1 MAIDQQLVEDEPLV
15 KEVSE
20 GGLIALASFGHALC
34 HIAETAFAGA
44 LLSIKAD
51 FLIDSNRMLTLL
63 TVPGLILFGAGAV
76 PAGLW
81 ADRRGTRSAILG
93 YFLLV
98 GLAATVVA
106 ITTSPLQ
113 LAVALGM
120 LGLAISIYHP
130 AGLAMLAQGCRNR
143 GRAMGIH
150 GVAGSLGLAIGPAM
164 GLFLSTRYSWRMA
177 YVAIAV
183 CAALGLLACW
193 RTTFPARPELPA
205 AVPRSDQRPVD
216 RRPLLVLAILFVAM
230 TIGGFNYRCVITALP
245 VYLSGQAEPAGADG
259 ALQES
264 TADKSLVVFL
274 VLAVGGFGQI
284 AGGFLADR
292 FRSAWSYALVILLT
306 IPFALFLAHG
316 GGTWVSLGA
325 GVMMMIMFAQ
335 QPLENTII
343 ANATPAHVRS
353 TVYGLKFILAFGVA
367 SCGAFL
373 SGWVWDRYGIEHVF
387 DLYVLGAIA
396 MVLLASLFA
405 WLRSR
410 M

>member
-1 MAIDQQLVEDEPLV
+1 MATDEQWV
-15 KEVSE
+15 AEVSE
-20 GGLIALASFGHALC
+20 KRLIALASFGHALC

-51 FLIDSNRMLTLL
+51 LTIDSNRMLTLL
-63 TVPGLILFGAGAV
+63 TVPGLFLFGAGAV

-81 ADRRGTRSAILG
+81 ADRRGTRSAIAG

-98 GLAATVVA
+98 GLAAALVA
-106 ITTSPLQ
+106 VTRSPLQ

-130 AGLAMLAQGCRNR
+130 AGLAMLAQGCRHR
-143 GRAMGIH
+143 GRAMGVH
-150 GVAGSLGLAIGPAM
+150 GVAGSLGLALGPAM
-164 GLFLSTRYSWRMA
+164 GLFLSARYSWRVA
-177 YVAIAV
+177 YGVIAA
-183 CAALGLLACW
+183 CAAVGLLACW
-193 RTTFPARPELPA
+193 RTSFPAKPELPA
-205 AVPRSDQRPVD
+205 AEPGVERQPVD
-216 RRPLLVLAILFVAM
+216 RRPLLVLAILFIAM

-245 VYLSGQAEPAGADG
+245 VYLSGSAESHGDNDAADH
-259 ALQES
+259 A
-264 TADKSLVVFL
+264 ADKSLVVFL

-292 FRSAWSYALVILLT
+292 FRSSWSYAMVILMT

-316 GGTWVSLGA
+316 GGTWLSLGA
-325 GVMMMIMFAQ
+325 GAMMVFMFAQ

-367 SCGAFL
+367 SCGAYL

-387 DLYVLGAIA
+387 DLYVLGATS

-405 WLRSR
+405 WQRSR
-410 M
+410 LLNAKA